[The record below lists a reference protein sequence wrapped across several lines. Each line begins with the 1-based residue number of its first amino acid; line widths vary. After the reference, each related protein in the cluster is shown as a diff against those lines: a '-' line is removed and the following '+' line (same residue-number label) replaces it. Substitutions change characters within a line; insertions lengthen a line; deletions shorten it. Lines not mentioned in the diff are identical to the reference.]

1 MKELKLDGVNLK
13 DIKSSSITEEEISEM
28 QKLSGSYESLF
39 SRRAMKYKALGL
51 ASKNLSE
58 DDYKRYILE
67 EYTFL
72 KRPVLVFEDAIV
84 AGNSK
89 KSVEEMK
96 ALLLK

>member
-1 MKELKLDGVNLK
+1 MKELKLDGIDLK
-13 DIKSSSITEEEISEM
+13 DIKTSSITEDEISEM

-51 ASKNLSE
+51 AGKILSE

-84 AGNSK
+84 IGNSK
-89 KSVEEMK
+89 N
-96 ALLLK
+96 LLKR